1 MKSRSFLLLLIER
14 ALVAIGAEEEA
25 GDPGRGAAHHIA
37 DRAEV
42 SLRRALDNELIMHR
56 ADDETVA
63 GRMGGRLSIPL
74 PSGTAV
80 PAPLRE
86 GSQGTRKGVK
96 DRPAAAE
103 SLTDENLPRPHYPF
117 CPPGIFPKGEDFSRK
132 SLNPGAQQKKEMAPR
147 LPHTQLQE
155 ARKTFLDYKIPYT
168 TALVKLFLYEIR

>member
-1 MKSRSFLLLLIER
+1 MATMKSRSFLLLLIER

-96 DRPAAAE
+96 NRPAAAE

-117 CPPGIFPKGEDFSRK
+117 CPPGIFPKGEDF
-132 SLNPGAQQKKEMAPR
+132 
-147 LPHTQLQE
+147 
-155 ARKTFLDYKIPYT
+155 
-168 TALVKLFLYEIR
+168 

>member
-1 MKSRSFLLLLIER
+1 MATMKSRSFLLLLIER
-14 ALVAIGAEEEA
+14 ALVAVGAEEEA

-86 GSQGTRKGVK
+86 GSQEQG
-96 DRPAAAE
+96 
-103 SLTDENLPRPHYPF
+103 
-117 CPPGIFPKGEDFSRK
+117 
-132 SLNPGAQQKKEMAPR
+132 KE
-147 LPHTQLQE
+147 
-155 ARKTFLDYKIPYT
+155 
-168 TALVKLFLYEIR
+168 

>member
-1 MKSRSFLLLLIER
+1 MATMKSRSFLLLLIER
-14 ALVAIGAEEEA
+14 ALVAVGAEEEA

-86 GSQGTRKGVK
+86 GIQGTRKGVK
-96 DRPAAAE
+96 NRPAAAE
-103 SLTDENLPRPHYPF
+103 SLCNENLPRSALRYPENRSGLR
-117 CPPGIFPKGEDFSRK
+117 CSSDSPTAAVIPQC
-132 SLNPGAQQKKEMAPR
+132 LH
-147 LPHTQLQE
+147 LPSAAALRDSALRPNERPQAHG
-155 ARKTFLDYKIPYT
+155 RT
-168 TALVKLFLYEIR
+168 TES

>member
-1 MKSRSFLLLLIER
+1 MVLIIAFLRMYGNNEKPVFFTASHRTRTRSRR
-14 ALVAIGAEEEA
+14 RGGEA

-96 DRPAAAE
+96 NRPAAAE

-117 CPPGIFPKGEDFSRK
+117 CPPGIFPKGEDF
-132 SLNPGAQQKKEMAPR
+132 
-147 LPHTQLQE
+147 
-155 ARKTFLDYKIPYT
+155 
-168 TALVKLFLYEIR
+168 

>member
-1 MKSRSFLLLLIER
+1 MGS
-14 ALVAIGAEEEA
+14 ALETAFEQQTAEDSESGMPHSVLPVPFRFIAVCSEEEA

-96 DRPAAAE
+96 NRPAVAE
-103 SLTDENLPRPHYPF
+103 SLCNENLPRPHYPF
-117 CPPGIFPKGEDFSRK
+117 CPPGIFPKGEDF
-132 SLNPGAQQKKEMAPR
+132 
-147 LPHTQLQE
+147 
-155 ARKTFLDYKIPYT
+155 
-168 TALVKLFLYEIR
+168 

>member
-14 ALVAIGAEEEA
+14 ALVAGGAEEEA

-80 PAPLRE
+80 PAPLPLRRW
-86 GSQGTRKGVK
+86 GASSPSPQALR
-96 DRPAAAE
+96 RQ
-103 SLTDENLPRPHYPF
+103 LPSER
-117 CPPGIFPKGEDFSRK
+117 
-132 SLNPGAQQKKEMAPR
+132 
-147 LPHTQLQE
+147 E
-155 ARKTFLDYKIPYT
+155 ARNKEEL
-168 TALVKLFLYEIR
+168 